1 MRTLVWH
8 RWRRAASVVAVA
20 LAAAA
25 ADAGGLDTLEALGS
39 RLRSQPAWQAEYTQE
54 YVPAG
59 MTIGDREAGRVWI
72 AWPDLARFDAGDPV
86 VRRMGLEG
94 RLVRLVDLE
103 ASACDE
109 HVLDDAEW
117 ARIPLAAL
125 LEPRQAVDRFTVL
138 EGDAGAVVLVP
149 RDPGGIDRVE
159 VWTGD
164 DGMPTVVRIV
174 DPQGAVN
181 RLEFTS
187 WAPADP
193 APAGGWLPAVP
204 AGFECAG
211 DVE

>member
-1 MRTLVWH
+1 MSALARH
-8 RWRRAASVVAVA
+8 RWRLAASVVAVT

-25 ADAGGLDTLEALGS
+25 VDAGGLDTLEALGS
-39 RLRSQPAWQAEYTQE
+39 RLRSQSAWQAEYTQE

-59 MTIGDREAGRVWI
+59 MTIGDRESGRVWI

-94 RLVRLVDLE
+94 RRVRLVDLE
-103 ASACDE
+103 AAACDE

-117 ARIPLAAL
+117 ARIPLAAV

-138 EGDAGAVVLVP
+138 EGDAGEVVLVP
-149 RDPGGIDRVE
+149 REPGGIDRVE
-159 VWTGD
+159 VWTGG

-187 WAPADP
+187 WAPTDP
-193 APAGGWLPAVP
+193 PPTGGWLPAVP

>member
-1 MRTLVWH
+1 MSTLARH
-8 RWRRAASVVAVA
+8 PWRLAASVVAVG

-25 ADAGGLDTLEALGS
+25 VDAGGLDTLEALGS
-39 RLRSQPAWQAEYTQE
+39 RLRSQPAWQADYTQE

-59 MTIGDREAGRVWI
+59 MTIGDRESGRVWI

-94 RLVRLVDLE
+94 RRVRLVDLE

-117 ARIPLAAL
+117 ARIPLAAV

-138 EGDAGAVVLVP
+138 DGDAGEVVLVP
-149 RDPGGIDRVE
+149 REPGGIDRVE
-159 VWTGD
+159 VWIGE

-181 RLEFTS
+181 RLEFMS
-187 WAPADP
+187 WAPADR
-193 APAGGWLPAVP
+193 APTGGWLPAVP

>member
-1 MRTLVWH
+1 
-8 RWRRAASVVAVA
+8 VVAVG

-25 ADAGGLDTLEALGS
+25 VDAGGLDTLEALGS
-39 RLRSQPAWQAEYTQE
+39 RLRSQPAWRADYTQE

-59 MTIGDREAGRVWI
+59 MTIGDRESGRVWI

-94 RLVRLVDLE
+94 RRVRLVDLE

-117 ARIPLAAL
+117 ARIPLAAV

-138 EGDAGAVVLVP
+138 DGDAGEVVLVP
-149 RDPGGIDRVE
+149 REPGGIDRVE
-159 VWTGD
+159 VWIGD

-187 WAPADP
+187 WAPADRTP
-193 APAGGWLPAVP
+193 TGGWLPAVP